1 MEFLL
6 QYLGIF
12 ITAIISGFIGW
23 IFQRK
28 KQNAE
33 LQSIEI
39 DNAQKL
45 LKYYTEMVNN
55 LGGELAKAIKELN
68 AAKQHNKE
76 LEIKI
81 EELIEELKKYKQL
94 NGKSIT

>member
-1 MEFLL
+1 MEYFL
-6 QYLGIF
+6 QYLGVF
-12 ITAIISGFIGW
+12 LTAIISGLLGW
-23 IFQRK
+23 FFQRK
-28 KQNAE
+28 KQYAE

-39 DNAQKL
+39 ENAHAL
-45 LKYYTEMVNN
+45 LKYYTEMVNS

-94 NGKSIT
+94 NGKSAT